1 MQDYFKY
8 DVIVVGGGH
17 AGSEAAAAAAN
28 MGARTLLITLKLDTI
43 GQMSCN
49 PAIGGIG
56 KGHIAREIDAMG
68 GLMGRVTDR
77 AGLQFRMLNTSKGPA
92 VWGPRAQ
99 CGRDAYAAA
108 VREELESIDNLYM
121 RADQVVDLATTDD
134 GTRIEGVTTSLG
146 KTFYAPRVVL
156 TTGTFANGVIHVG
169 ETNFGGGRMGERAS
183 RGITGS
189 LHELGFE
196 SGRLKTGTPPRVDG
210 RSLDYSVMQEQPG
223 DPDATAFSFMT
234 DALPS
239 VDEQLSCWLT
249 ETTPATHDLLR
260 TGFDRSP
267 MFTGRIEAKG
277 PRYCPSI
284 EDKIDRFA
292 EKSSH
297 QIFIEPEGY
306 TTHEVYVNGFSTS
319 LPEDVQFEALRT
331 IPGMENAHML
341 RPGYAIEYDFFPP
354 YQIQYSLE
362 TKYVD
367 GLFFAGQING
377 TTGYEEAAAQGLM
390 AGINAVHTLNG
401 HDPIV
406 LKRSEA
412 YIGVLIDDL
421 VAKGTDEPYRMFTSR
436 AEHRILLRQDNA
448 DQRLTELGYKLG
460 LASSERYERMQTK
473 ERAINETR
481 RALESTS
488 VQPEQVNDYLES
500 VGTTPIDQAGPIL
513 QICKRPQVDTEDLIR
528 HAGLWSKLVTEAP
541 GMLSAPRLVEI
552 NLKYEGYL
560 DRQQQMVEEM
570 EEKERWPI
578 PDDFD
583 YHALDTI
590 SIEARE
596 KLSKVEPDNL
606 GQASRVSGV
615 RAADISVLMVLLK
628 QQGIEPLPKDRPLPS
643 GDGVPEDVK
652 VGAS

>member
-1 MQDYFKY
+1 MQDYFNY

-134 GTRIEGVTTSLG
+134 GSRIEGVTTSLG

-189 LHELGFE
+189 LHDLGFE

-234 DALPS
+234 EALPS

-249 ETTPATHDLLR
+249 ETTPDTHDLLR

-306 TTHEVYVNGFSTS
+306 NTHEVYVNGFSTS

-460 LASSERYERMQTK
+460 LASSERYERMQAK

-628 QQGIEPLPKDRPLPS
+628 QQGVEPLPKDRPLPS